1 MLGYLL
7 SCCQVNLFLCL
18 RQLLPT
24 GKPRER
30 QAHSIAFNLKDTS
43 KHLFCAI
50 GVPVGEVQ
58 LAPLSL
64 PRGARGQLATPP
76 SWYRADPASNRGP
89 AFIRYAALINPPAF
103 IRGRR
108 LFEEIRYFNRLV
120 PIFNGCLFLR
130 GCLYTRSPCVQLKWV
145 LILIGCLFCMG
156 AYYPE
161 STVLLLTI

>member
-7 SCCQVNLFLCL
+7 SCFQVNLFLCL

-43 KHLFCAI
+43 KHLFCAT

-76 SWYRADPASNRGP
+76 SWYRADPASNVE
-89 AFIRYAALINPPAF
+89 A
-103 IRGRR
+103 RR
-108 LFEEIRYFNRLV
+108 LFAMLPSLTFWRLFEGGV
-120 PIFNGCLFLR
+120 YSRKYGTLIDW
-130 GCLYTRSPCVQLKWV
+130 CLYS
-145 LILIGCLFCMG
+145 MG
-156 AYYPE
+156 AYFYVGAYTRE
-161 STVLLLTI
+161 ALACS